1 MLLPRTLRQEFLT
14 LVHEGIAE
22 LPSLS
27 ERIQRRVQRRL
38 QYDVQPQAPVYDFP
52 VQALMGI
59 ITRQERAMR
68 AHMLPECHHVRQYDN
83 SPPEYLELFPDG
95 PPAQSCLSMPTSPPP
110 MHAVAVEERIQRDLS
125 SAEVYGPIIWPTE
138 PFSEED
144 PPHWEQRHPE

>member
-1 MLLPRTLRQEFLT
+1 MLPRTLRQEFLT

-52 VQALMGI
+52 AQALMGV

-68 AHMLPECHHVRQYDN
+68 SLMDLQHSFVRTFQPRLLLCML
-83 SPPEYLELFPDG
+83 
-95 PPAQSCLSMPTSPPP
+95 
-110 MHAVAVEERIQRDLS
+110 
-125 SAEVYGPIIWPTE
+125 
-138 PFSEED
+138 
-144 PPHWEQRHPE
+144 